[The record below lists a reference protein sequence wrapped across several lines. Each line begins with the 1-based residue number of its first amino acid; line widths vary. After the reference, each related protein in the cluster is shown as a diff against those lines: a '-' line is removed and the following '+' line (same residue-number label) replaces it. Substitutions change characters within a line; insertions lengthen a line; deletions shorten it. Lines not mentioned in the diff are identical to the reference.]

1 MTREKRQG
9 TVVWFNDKR
18 GIGFIDPENGEK
30 DFFVHFTNVVTEPNQ
45 FKTLV
50 AGQKVTFVVGANKKG
65 PQAEEVTVI
74 EEPDISEE

>member
-1 MTREKRQG
+1 MTKEKRQG
-9 TVVWFNDKR
+9 TVVWFNDR
-18 GIGFIDPENGEK
+18 RAIGFINPEDGEK

-74 EEPDISEE
+74 EDQNIAE